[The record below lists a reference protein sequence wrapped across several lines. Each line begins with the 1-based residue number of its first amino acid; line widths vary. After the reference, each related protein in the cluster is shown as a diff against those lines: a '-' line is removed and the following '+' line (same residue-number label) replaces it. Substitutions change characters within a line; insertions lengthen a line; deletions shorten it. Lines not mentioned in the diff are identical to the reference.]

1 MSPIMHWPSRHVR
14 LVLVLVLVLLGGA
27 IPGFAQG
34 LGVRAGVSVDPDQFY
49 FGGHYETAALV
60 DRLHFRPNLELGIG
74 DDLVTTA
81 LNFEFVYK
89 FPSRSGWRLYTGGGP
104 AVNSTPSMTMRLA
117 TATPVPRPG
126 MNFLF
131 GAEARN
137 GLFFE
142 LKVGV
147 IDSPELKFGVV
158 THSSEDLY

>member
-1 MSPIMHWPSRHVR
+1 MRPARLLHSLRSGGVHVANVHWPSRHVR

-89 FPSRSGWRLYTGGGP
+89 FPTRSGWRLVCRRR
-104 AVNSTPSMTMRLA
+104 ASRQLLLL
-117 TATPVPRPG
+117 R
-126 MNFLF
+126 
-131 GAEARN
+131 
-137 GLFFE
+137 
-142 LKVGV
+142 
-147 IDSPELKFGVV
+147 
-158 THSSEDLY
+158 